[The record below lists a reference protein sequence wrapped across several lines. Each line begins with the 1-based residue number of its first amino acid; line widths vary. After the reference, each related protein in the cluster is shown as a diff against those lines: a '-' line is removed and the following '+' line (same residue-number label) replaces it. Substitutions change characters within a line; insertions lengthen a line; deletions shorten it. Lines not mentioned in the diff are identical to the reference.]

1 MRKKAGTTN
10 LRSLEFA
17 IRESI
22 TGIIRNGL
30 MSMASI
36 TTVAMS
42 LGVLGAFVLFA
53 MGLSNVVQTQLH
65 KFEIAV
71 WMDGSASQ
79 KDKIDVESEIRA
91 LPHVISV
98 ELVTAEATWTKIRHD
113 WRDKVNLNGVQPGSL
128 SDHFRVKLDDPRFT
142 MDTAKAL
149 HKLPQ
154 VEEVIEGEQV

>member
-113 WRDKVNLNGVQPGSL
+113 WRDKVNLNLSL
-128 SDHFRVKLDDPRFT
+128 IHISEPTRRTPISYAV
-142 MDTAKAL
+142 
-149 HKLPQ
+149 
-154 VEEVIEGEQV
+154 